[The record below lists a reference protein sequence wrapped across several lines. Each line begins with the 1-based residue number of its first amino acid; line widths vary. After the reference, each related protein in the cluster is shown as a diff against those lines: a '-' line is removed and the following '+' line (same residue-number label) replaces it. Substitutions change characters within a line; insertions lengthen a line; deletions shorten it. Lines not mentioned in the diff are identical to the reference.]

1 MIIQLSYH
9 MPYANGKKNI
19 ENPWEIYRK
28 SMGNPVM
35 ILASM
40 KNLSENRWETQSQ
53 RGIVTWIFWKPKSIV
68 NETIY
73 VGKPVMKCN
82 EPTISKWFTLV
93 DGMVDYWV

>member
-1 MIIQLSYH
+1 MGWLLSLVTICH
-9 MPYANGKKNI
+9 VQMGKKTWKTHGKSM
-19 ENPWEIYRK
+19 EK

-35 ILASM
+35 ILPSM

-82 EPTISKWFTLV
+82 EPTISK
-93 DGMVDYWV
+93 